1 MPVVHG
7 DIEGAAHV
15 ESMIERETI
24 SDTEFFQG
32 VLTKSNQI

>member
-1 MPVVHG
+1 MPVAHG

-24 SDTEFFQG
+24 PDTEFLQG
-32 VLTKSNQI
+32 VLTKSNKI